1 MNIRLIEDLY
11 LRFINNMKS
20 ILLVFF
26 IFFFNIT
33 SSQERSEII
42 KSKSNRDFKIYLN
55 AQKNI
60 VFFEFCDPKN
70 LSQCDLKIISFD
82 LRGIVRLLDENLP
95 IGTTNVLGNGK
106 IIRSKT
112 GNLSIESFQ
121 GVFSEKVS
129 YSEFLSALRSVFF
142 R

>member
-26 IFFFNIT
+26 IFFFNIS

-129 YSEFLSALRSVFF
+129 YSEFISALRSVFF

>member
-1 MNIRLIEDLY
+1 
-11 LRFINNMKS
+11 MKS
-20 ILLVFF
+20 ILLVFL
-26 IFFFNIT
+26 IFFFNIL

-129 YSEFLSALRSVFF
+129 YSEFISALRSVFF

>member
-129 YSEFLSALRSVFF
+129 YSEFISALRSVFF

>member
-26 IFFFNIT
+26 IFFFNIL
-33 SSQERSEII
+33 SSPERSEII

-129 YSEFLSALRSVFF
+129 YSEFISALRSVFF

>member
-1 MNIRLIEDLY
+1 MNIRLIEDLC
-11 LRFINNMKS
+11 LKFINNMKS
-20 ILLVFF
+20 IF
-26 IFFFNIT
+26 IISLFFFFNI
-33 SSQERSEII
+33 SYSQERSEII

-70 LSQCDLKIISFD
+70 LSHCDLKIISFD

-95 IGTTNVLGNGK
+95 IGITNVLGNGK
-106 IIRSKT
+106 IIKSHN
-112 GNLSIESFQ
+112 GNLSIESFE
-121 GVFSEKVS
+121 GIFSEKVI
-129 YSEFLSALRSVFF
+129 YIEFISALRSILF

>member
-26 IFFFNIT
+26 IFFFNIS

>member
-26 IFFFNIT
+26 IFFFNIL

-129 YSEFLSALRSVFF
+129 YSEFISALRSVFF

>member
-1 MNIRLIEDLY
+1 
-11 LRFINNMKS
+11 MKS

-26 IFFFNIT
+26 IFFFNIS

-129 YSEFLSALRSVFF
+129 YSEFISALRSVFF

>member
-20 ILLVFF
+20 ILLVFL
-26 IFFFNIT
+26 IFFFNIL

-129 YSEFLSALRSVFF
+129 YSEFISALRSVFF

>member
-1 MNIRLIEDLY
+1 
-11 LRFINNMKS
+11 MKRV
-20 ILLVFF
+20 IIIFL
-26 IFFFNIT
+26 FFFLNI
-33 SSQERSEII
+33 SYCQERSINI
-42 KSKSNRDFKIYLN
+42 KSLSNRDFKINLN
-55 AQKNI
+55 TQKNI

-95 IGTTNVLGNGK
+95 IGTTNVLGNGN

-129 YSEFLSALRSVFF
+129 YSEFISALRSVFF

>member
-1 MNIRLIEDLY
+1 
-11 LRFINNMKS
+11 MKS

-26 IFFFNIT
+26 IFFFNIS

-60 VFFEFCDPKN
+60 VFFEFCDPKK

-95 IGTTNVLGNGK
+95 IGITNVLGNGK
-106 IIRSKT
+106 IIKSHN
-112 GNLSIESFQ
+112 GNLSIESFE
-121 GVFSEKVS
+121 GIFSEKVS
-129 YSEFLSALRSVFF
+129 YIEFLTALRSVFF

>member
-1 MNIRLIEDLY
+1 
-11 LRFINNMKS
+11 MKS

-26 IFFFNIT
+26 IFLFNIS

-60 VFFEFCDPKN
+60 VFFEFCDPKK

-106 IIRSKT
+106 IIRSQT
-112 GNLSIESFQ
+112 GNLSIESFE
-121 GVFSEKVS
+121 GIFSEKVS
-129 YSEFLSALRSVFF
+129 YSEFLTALRSVFF

>member
-1 MNIRLIEDLY
+1 
-11 LRFINNMKS
+11 MKS

-70 LSQCDLKIISFD
+70 LSQCDLKFISFD

-129 YSEFLSALRSVFF
+129 YSEFISALRSVFF

>member
-26 IFFFNIT
+26 IFFFSIL

-129 YSEFLSALRSVFF
+129 YSEFISALRSVFF

>member
-26 IFFFNIT
+26 IFFFNIL

>member
-129 YSEFLSALRSVFF
+129 YSEFIPALRSVFF

>member
-1 MNIRLIEDLY
+1 MNIRLIEDPC
-11 LRFINNMKS
+11 LRFIINMKS

-26 IFFFNIT
+26 IFFFNT
-33 SSQERSEII
+33 SSYQERSEII

-60 VFFEFCDPKN
+60 VFFEFCDPKKF
-70 LSQCDLKIISFD
+70 SKCDLKIISFD

-95 IGTTNVLGNGK
+95 IGATNVLGNGK
-106 IIRSKT
+106 IIRSQT

-129 YSEFLSALRSVFF
+129 YSEFISALRSVFF